1 MKRIFQQN
9 IHKKRASSAAAKEAL
24 FGIKLLCLFL
34 NEFLYDNLIGINNL
48 N

>member
-24 FGIKLLCLFL
+24 FWGKIVM
-34 NEFLYDNLIGINNL
+34 LIS
-48 N
+48 